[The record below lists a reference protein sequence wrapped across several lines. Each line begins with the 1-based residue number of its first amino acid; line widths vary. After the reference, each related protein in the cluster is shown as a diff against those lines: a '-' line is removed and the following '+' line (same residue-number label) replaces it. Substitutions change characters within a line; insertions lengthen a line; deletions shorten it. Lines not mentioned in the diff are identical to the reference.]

1 MKYKSYEN
9 SALEKTTGTNIELL
23 SNRDIV
29 SARNINRPIIN
40 ILENQE
46 NNYTLI
52 QTLLKTIYGNS
63 NGIIPNTFESF
74 SPECFE
80 IGSFKN
86 DTNKYYLRLPLGL
99 ALISN
104 LVKEDYTN
112 NNSNP
117 FLKKGDYEY
126 SDNVHTGDYL
136 RDKQSSFVIENKPE
150 INLFERQLAN
160 LIGLD
165 LSDLTNDIRIYQENI
180 PLTVK
185 VAIIDDSGNPRYDS
199 SGCPMYVEDESSN
212 VVYLAKPGE
221 GNLNIYYDEE
231 LAPITS
237 YKYKTTYKEITNKK
251 TPELND
257 EIVKQTVRYR
267 ESLIVRKQENGLYTS
282 DISKALVLKD
292 ASGNDKTRVG
302 YYMNV
307 IRSTAGDDEVL
318 WLPNKQVNEHFDIYL
333 PTPDISY
340 ENFKSKN
347 IVVSMTYGNSNIP
360 LEYISFEQDKEE
372 TLTDSLFSNVLNF
385 SNHFTA
391 QKIQSKN
398 QEGEPIH
405 GVKIISTYPAGL
417 YDNVKISISYY
428 TKEIT
433 QDGNETTTPGFFV
446 DEVTGNEIKDQNI
459 EAQQEQKYFN
469 NIFELTNTFLGAFDT
484 MASNSIED
492 IYSNMNLETI
502 IPVSNLSQD
511 LFVYADLDNDIRNSY
526 SENYDKVARFFTSGE
541 NLTDTTKYVKL
552 FEIHIEPNRVLPFN
566 PVVKSVKSYLDPL
579 DRRLISTKRA
589 ELNSLL
595 STTRTEL
602 QNYTHIKDADGNREI
617 EIREKFEDP
626 KDEQLRITSPIT
638 RIVDVKD
645 TVANAEPNTNSWED
659 TGNGDTPNDFF
670 EESYEVLD
678 TTVSE
683 DDPNFRKY
691 IYNNDNENKGIIIDK
706 NKGIRIFN
714 FDTKKT
720 NGNYSYS
727 NFKPV
732 EIISKKGNINIFN
745 SENTKGRINI
755 ANLKDTTTNIVDIK
769 GKTRVRSQNTDVL
782 AIKRIAD
789 VDDTSKDSNII
800 FQIGNSYSKDD
811 TTSIESNNGNNAV
824 LGEFSFR
831 SGTTGTSADNIVEHN
846 RYMLFKLQR
855 INNNVKSKEDV
866 VFEARN
872 SLSNKNDNKF
882 IISSSASF
890 VPKLQNVY
898 LGLPIRSRAYSFE
911 EDIIPHTN
919 GQDVDPQILST
930 IHKTVAGNGSVTY
943 DGTSNEYTGNEG
955 RWIGA
960 FIKNGYFGRINLA
973 DRTEDIKKSDE
984 RDGVLR
990 LGNSN
995 IYDVSSIFINQ
1006 THRTLNFD
1014 NQISNK
1020 SENTLYSNYSND
1032 ISKDG
1037 LFFILNRQL
1046 GAIDN
1051 NITIDVNKEPFDAK
1065 NWCALA
1071 IRTNGTHVSKNAYVY
1086 RQLFVNVNKSNG
1098 NESTTEDNSSLVV
1111 EGQTVVHGELL
1122 IGKNVLTVDNT
1133 SEHTSSTTIRRDASD
1148 KYKLYNLEYFK
1159 KTASGTLHQ
1168 KENGDYKHPFKENW
1182 LYEFV
1187 NYGNS
1192 YFDKNITVNE
1202 NSVFTENTTLNKALT
1217 INNNKYA
1224 NYKFNEKNSADC
1236 PSNDERY
1243 VNSIVPDVHFSN
1255 DTKIPRNNTSLDVK
1269 SGLIKFGSD
1278 CEKNTDIDDKSDV
1291 LLYGSQW
1298 IRRRLEVGPDTNN
1311 TSVLRNTKMLHGDIF
1326 EVKAKESPTL
1336 YIEGASQFTGN
1347 VVFGQ
1352 KLVTSNG
1359 TEKGISYNAKS
1370 IANEK
1375 QSNKDD
1381 NIYTKAIFWGRNTP
1395 ATINPKTKKANWNSD
1410 FDFHGRTWFD
1420 NSVKIGVH
1428 VNDER
1433 RLDSYDNENTIATK
1447 DGNSIPPRENC
1458 NGNLEILGNNSP
1470 FALKVSGPVV
1480 FTDGQDSV
1488 QEAQTINQLAKQIK
1502 IIADDNYEDENS
1514 EDENSDSEEHEVSR
1528 IILNKND
1535 YNPKKSTSRANSM
1548 EIFTT
1553 KNLEVISKKEM
1564 SLTSE
1569 DESINIKAES
1579 PEKQIN
1585 LEVTAGG
1592 ASINSKYEESSTVNI
1607 IYKDGKKEFTRA
1619 KFTDSGLIL
1628 DGTNST
1634 KQEAKLELNEAG
1646 LVKVDATDYNFKTK
1660 DVLKFKSNKDD
1671 THLQFNDDT
1680 SILHLNKDKIELK
1693 TSNDAADANIT
1704 LEKTKISSIVD
1715 KTSFTQERET
1725 INLKVSKSEKDTV
1738 IKSTCETIDL
1748 VAGADETITNKASA
1762 PTETSMIKLKSGS
1775 DSKIDISSKTLNVRV
1790 NTITLVNSNTNIQ
1803 GAENSNNINISN
1815 IDMVSA
1821 SNKGASIAFG
1831 NSKVL
1836 LKADTNFGLYSCF
1849 KDGNFSSM
1857 VSDFGSSSDSELGNK
1872 INEHRSNRRTLI
1884 SLSGDE
1890 DNNCINVGDHF
1901 SIYPSYCQIQSVT
1914 KIASGNLEIGGF
1926 KVFIS

>member
-199 SGCPMYVEDESSN
+199 SGCPMYVEDENSN

-231 LAPITS
+231 LAPVTS

-257 EIVKQTVRYR
+257 EIIKQTVRYR
-267 ESLIVRKQENGLYTS
+267 ENLVVRKQENGLYTS

-318 WLPNKQVNEHFDIYL
+318 WLPNKQVNDHFDIYL

-340 ENFKSKN
+340 ENFKSN
-347 IVVSMTYGNSNIP
+347 SIVVSMTYGENDIP
-360 LEYISFEQDKEE
+360 LEYISFEQDKKE
-372 TLTDSLFSNVLNF
+372 TLTNSLFSNVLNF

-405 GVKIISTYPAGL
+405 GVRIISTYPAGL
-417 YDNVKISISYY
+417 YDNVKISISYC
-428 TKEIT
+428 TKEIS
-433 QDGNETTTPGFFV
+433 QDGNEITTPQIYFT
-446 DEVTGNEIKDQNI
+446 DEITKNKIENQNI
-459 EAQQEQKYFN
+459 EAQKKQKYFN
-469 NIFELTNTFLGAFDT
+469 NIFELTNAFLGAFDT

-492 IYSNMNLETI
+492 IYNNMNLETI

-566 PVVKSVKSYLDPL
+566 PVVTSVKSYLDPL

-714 FDTKKT
+714 FDTKET

-727 NFKPV
+727 SFKPI

-755 ANLKDTTTNIVDIK
+755 ANLKDATTNIVDIK
-769 GKTRVRSQNTDVL
+769 GKTRVRSQNTDIL

-789 VDDTSKDSNII
+789 VDDTSKDSNVI

-811 TTSIESNNGNNAV
+811 KTNIESNNGNNAV

-846 RYMLFKLQR
+846 RYMFLKLQR
-855 INNNVKSKEDV
+855 INENLKSKEDV

-872 SLSNKNDNKF
+872 SLSNANDNKF
-882 IISSSASF
+882 VISSSASF

-973 DRTEDIKKSDE
+973 DRTEDIKNSDE
-984 RDGVLR
+984 RNGVLR

-1037 LFFILNRQL
+1037 LFFILNRRL

-1051 NITIDVNKEPFDAK
+1051 NITIDVNKEPVDAK

-1086 RQLFVNVNKSNG
+1086 RQLFVNVNKSNR

-1122 IGKNVLTVDNT
+1122 IGKDVLTVDNT
-1133 SEHTSSTTIRRDASD
+1133 SEHTSSTTIIRDASD
-1148 KYKLYNLEYFK
+1148 KYKLYNEEYFK
-1159 KTASGTLHQ
+1159 KSASGILHQ
-1168 KENGDYKHPFKENW
+1168 KDKDGNYVNPFKENW

-1192 YFDKNITVNE
+1192 YFDKNITVKE
-1202 NSVFTENTTLNKALT
+1202 GSVFTENTTLNKALT
-1217 INNNKYA
+1217 INNNNYA
-1224 NYKFNEKNSADC
+1224 DYKFNVKNSDNCPAD
-1236 PSNDERY
+1236 DDRF

-1278 CEKNTDIDDKSDV
+1278 CEKDTDIDDRSDV

-1298 IRRRLEVGPDTNN
+1298 IRRRLEVGSDTNN
-1311 TSVLRNTKMLHGDIF
+1311 TSVLRNTKMLYEDIF
-1326 EVKAKESPTL
+1326 DKIDAKESPVL

-1359 TEKGISYNAKS
+1359 TEKGISYTAKS
-1370 IANEK
+1370 IANKK
-1375 QSNKDD
+1375 QSKKDST
-1381 NIYTKAIFWGRNTP
+1381 YTKAIFWGRNTP
-1395 ATINPKTKKANWNSD
+1395 ATINPETKKTNWNSD

-1420 NSVKIGVH
+1420 NSVKIGILPSDVRRKDAYDD
-1428 VNDER
+1428 DEV
-1433 RLDSYDNENTIATK
+1433 ENKKYQSK
-1447 DGNSIPPRENC
+1447 DYKNC
-1458 NGNLEILGNNSP
+1458 NGNLEILGSNSP
-1470 FALKVSGPVV
+1470 FALKVEGPVV

-1502 IIADDNYEDENS
+1502 IIADDNYEDY
-1514 EDENSDSEEHEVSR
+1514 EDKDSDSEHEISQ
-1528 IILNKND
+1528 IILNKDKESKASN
-1535 YNPKKSTSRANSM
+1535 M
-1548 EIFTT
+1548 EISTT
-1553 KNLEVISKKEM
+1553 GALEVKGKKGV

-1569 DESINIKAES
+1569 VENINIKAES
-1579 PEKQIN
+1579 PGKQIN
-1585 LEVTAGG
+1585 LEVADGG
-1592 ASINSKYEESSTVNI
+1592 ASINSKYSGASTVNV
-1607 IYKDGKKEFTRA
+1607 IYSDGKKDFTRA
-1619 KFTDSGLIL
+1619 KFTNSGLIL

-1646 LVKVDATDYNFKTK
+1646 QINADATEYYFKTNS
-1660 DVLKFKSNKDD
+1660 VTKFKSDKDN
-1671 THLQFNDDT
+1671 TYLQFKDDT
-1680 SILHLNKDKIELK
+1680 SIIQLNKDEIKLK
-1693 TSNDAADANIT
+1693 ASDKDSEENTDANIT

-1715 KTSFTQERET
+1715 KTSFTQEQENIILTVLSNQGQSTVKSTYNT
-1725 INLKVSKSEKDTV
+1725 IN
-1738 IKSTCETIDL
+1738 L
-1748 VAGADETITNKASA
+1748 VAGADETITTNKASS
-1762 PTETSMIKLKSGS
+1762 PTGTSMIKLESG
-1775 DSKIDISSKTLNVRV
+1775 DNSKIDISSKSLNVRA

-1815 IDMVSA
+1815 INMVSA
-1821 SNKGASIAFG
+1821 SNKGASVAFG

-1836 LKADTNFGLYSCF
+1836 LKADKDFGLYSCSTN
-1849 KDGNFSSM
+1849 KDDFGSM
-1857 VSDFGSSSDSELGNK
+1857 VSDFGNSSDSELGDK
-1872 INEHRSNRRTLI
+1872 INEHRSNRKTLI
-1884 SLSGDE
+1884 SLS
-1890 DNNCINVGDHF
+1890 NNGSCINVGDHF
-1901 SIYPSYCQIQSVT
+1901 SIYDGYCQIQSIT

>member
-267 ESLIVRKQENGLYTS
+267 ESLVVRKQENGLYTS

-340 ENFKSKN
+340 ENFKSRN

-360 LEYISFEQDKEE
+360 LEYISFEQNKEE

-398 QEGEPIH
+398 REGEPIH
-405 GVKIISTYPAGL
+405 GVKIISTYSAGL

-433 QDGNETTTPGFFV
+433 QDGNEITTPPGFFV
-446 DEVTGNEIKDQNI
+446 DEITGNEIKDQNI
-459 EAQQEQKYFN
+459 KAQQEQKYFN
-469 NIFELTNTFLGAFDT
+469 NIFELTNAFLGAFDT

-492 IYSNMNLETI
+492 IYNNMNLETI

-566 PVVKSVKSYLDPL
+566 PVVTSVKSYLDPL

-683 DDPNFRKY
+683 DNPNFRKY

-727 NFKPV
+727 NFKPI

-755 ANLKDTTTNIVDIK
+755 ANLKDATTNIVDIK
-769 GKTRVRSQNTDVL
+769 GKTRVRSQNTDIL

-855 INNNVKSKEDV
+855 INSNVKSKEDV

-872 SLSNKNDNKF
+872 SLSNENNNKF
-882 IISSSASF
+882 VISSSASF
-890 VPKLQNVY
+890 VPKLQNIY

-1086 RQLFVNVNKSNG
+1086 RQLFVNVNKSDG
-1098 NESTTEDNSSLVV
+1098 NESTKEDNSSLVV
-1111 EGQTVVHGELL
+1111 EGQTVVHGELF

-1148 KYKLYNLEYFK
+1148 KYKLYNLEYFE
-1159 KTASGTLHQ
+1159 KTASGILHQ
-1168 KENGDYKHPFKENW
+1168 KDSNGDYKNRFKENW

-1187 NYGNS
+1187 NYGHS
-1192 YFDKNITVNE
+1192 YFDKDITVKGK
-1202 NSVFTENTTLNKALT
+1202 FTEDTVLNKALT
-1217 INNNKYA
+1217 IKNNSYA
-1224 NYKFNEKNSADC
+1224 NYKFNVYTPNCPTDHEK
-1236 PSNDERY
+1236 Y
-1243 VNSIVPDVHFSN
+1243 VAESGIKGPVS
-1255 DTKIPRNNTSLDVK
+1255 DTYYSPNPLIPRNHTSLDVK

-1278 CEKNTDIDDKSDV
+1278 CEENTDVDDKSDV

-1298 IRRRLEVGPDTNN
+1298 IRRRLEIGPDA
-1311 TSVLRNTKMLHGDIF
+1311 SVLRNTRMYSENIF
-1326 EVKAKESPTL
+1326 SKVDAKESPVL
-1336 YIEGASQFTGN
+1336 YIEGASQFTGD

-1352 KLVTSNG
+1352 KL
-1359 TEKGISYNAKS
+1359 NAEPVGGDVYKY
-1370 IANEK
+1370 IANQK
-1375 QSNKDD
+1375 QKKDG
-1381 NIYTKAIFWGRNTP
+1381 NTYTKTIFWGRNT
-1395 ATINPKTKKANWNSD
+1395 AASSSETDGNKVTNWNSD

-1428 VNDER
+1428 VNDVR
-1433 RLDSYDNENTIATK
+1433 RADSYDNENTIAIK

-1488 QEAQTINQLAKQIK
+1488 QEAQTINQIAKQIS
-1502 IIADDNYEDENS
+1502 IIADDNYEDENL
-1514 EDENSDSEEHEVSR
+1514 EKEEHEVSR

-1535 YNPKKSTSRANSM
+1535 YNPKNSTSRANSM

-1553 KNLEVISKKEM
+1553 KNLEVISKEEM
-1564 SLTSE
+1564 SLTSK
-1569 DESINIKAES
+1569 DGSINIKAKS

-1592 ASINSKYEESSTVNI
+1592 ASINSKYEKSSTVNV
-1607 IYKDGKKEFTRA
+1607 IYKDEKKEFTRA
-1619 KFTDSGLIL
+1619 TFTDSGLVL
-1628 DGTNST
+1628 DGTNSIE
-1634 KQEAKLELNEAG
+1634 KEAKLELNNEGQINA
-1646 LVKVDATDYNFKTK
+1646 DATKYYFKTNS
-1660 DVLKFKSNKDD
+1660 VTKFKSDKDN
-1671 THLQFNDDT
+1671 TYLQFNDDT
-1680 SILHLNKDKIELK
+1680 SILHLDKDKIELK
-1693 TSNDAADANIT
+1693 TSNNVADANIT

-1715 KTSFTQERET
+1715 KTSFTQEQEN
-1725 INLKVSKSEKDTV
+1725 IILKVSKSEKETV

-1748 VAGADETITNKASA
+1748 VAGADEVISNKDPS

-1775 DSKIDISSKTLNVRV
+1775 DSKIDISSRTLNVRV

-1803 GAENSNNINISN
+1803 GAKDSNNISVSD

-1849 KDGNFSSM
+1849 KDGKFDSM
-1857 VSDFGSSSDSELGNK
+1857 VSDFGTSSESELGDK

-1884 SLSGDE
+1884 SLSGDG

-1901 SIYPSYCQIQSVT
+1901 SIYPGYCQIQSIT

>member
-86 DTNKYYLRLPLGL
+86 NTNKYYLRLPLGL

-199 SGCPMYVEDESSN
+199 SGCPMYVEDENSN

-231 LAPITS
+231 LAPVTS

-251 TPELND
+251 TPELNN
-257 EIVKQTVRYR
+257 EIIKQTVRYR
-267 ESLIVRKQENGLYTS
+267 ENLVVRKQESGLYTS

-292 ASGNDKTRVG
+292 ASGNDKTRIG

-318 WLPNKQVNEHFDIYL
+318 WLPNKQVNDHFDIYL

-340 ENFKSKN
+340 ENFKSN
-347 IVVSMTYGNSNIP
+347 SIVVSMTYGNSNIP
-360 LEYISFEQDKEE
+360 LEYISFEQDKKE

-405 GVKIISTYPAGL
+405 GVRIISTYPAGL

-428 TKEIT
+428 TREIS
-433 QDGNETTTPGFFV
+433 QDGNEITTPQIYFT
-446 DEVTGNEIKDQNI
+446 DEITKNKIENQNI
-459 EAQQEQKYFN
+459 EAQKKQKYFN
-469 NIFELTNTFLGAFDT
+469 NIFELTNAFLGAFDT

-566 PVVKSVKSYLDPL
+566 PVVTSVKSYLDPL

-714 FDTKKT
+714 FDTKET

-727 NFKPV
+727 NFKPI

-755 ANLKDTTTNIVDIK
+755 ANLKDATTNIVDIK
-769 GKTRVRSQNTDVL
+769 GKTRVRSQNTDIL

-872 SLSNKNDNKF
+872 SLSNENDNKF
-882 IISSSASF
+882 VISSSASF

-930 IHKTVAGNGSVTY
+930 IHKTVAGNGSVIY

-973 DRTEDIKKSDE
+973 DRTEDIKNSDK

-995 IYDVSSIFINQ
+995 VYDVSSIFINQ

-1020 SENTLYSNYSND
+1020 SENTLYSNYSDD

-1051 NITIDVNKEPFDAK
+1051 NITIDVNKEPIDAK

-1086 RQLFVNVNKSNG
+1086 RQLFVNVNKSDG
-1098 NESTTEDNSSLVV
+1098 NESTKEDNSSLVV

-1122 IGKNVLTVDNT
+1122 IGKDVPTVDNT
-1133 SEHTSSTTIRRDASD
+1133 SKHTSSTTIIRDASD
-1148 KYKLYNLEYFK
+1148 RYKLYNLEYFK

-1168 KENGDYKHPFKENW
+1168 KDKDGNYVNPFKENW

-1202 NSVFTENTTLNKALT
+1202 DSVFTENTTLNKALT

-1224 NYKFNEKNSADC
+1224 EYKFNEINSKDC
-1236 PSNDERY
+1236 PSDDERY
-1243 VNSIVPDVHFSN
+1243 VNFTVKDNHYSN
-1255 DTKIPRNNTSLDVK
+1255 SLLIPRNHTSLDVK

-1278 CEKNTDIDDKSDV
+1278 CENTNVDDKSDV

-1298 IRRRLEVGPDTNN
+1298 IRRRLEVGPEPN
-1311 TSVLRNTKMLHGDIF
+1311 VLRNTKMLHGDIF
-1326 EVKAKESPTL
+1326 EVNEVKAKESPVL

-1352 KLVTSNG
+1352 KLNTSTDN
-1359 TEKGISYNAKS
+1359 ERNVIKH
-1370 IANEK
+1370 IANKK
-1375 QSNKDD
+1375 QSKDG
-1381 NIYTKAIFWGRNTP
+1381 NTYTKTIFWGRNAQ
-1395 ATINPKTKKANWNSD
+1395 ATINPETKKTNWNSD

-1420 NSVKIGVH
+1420 YSVKIGVLET
-1428 VNDER
+1428 DER
-1433 RLDSYDNENTIATK
+1433 RADSYDNDVDGKDKKNPTK
-1447 DGNSIPPRENC
+1447 YKKR
-1458 NGNLEILGNNSP
+1458 NGSLEILGNNSD
-1470 FALKVSGPVV
+1470 FALKVEGPVI

-1502 IIADDNYEDENS
+1502 IIADDNYEDYENK
-1514 EDENSDSEEHEVSR
+1514 DSDSEHEISQ
-1528 IILNKND
+1528 IILNKD
-1535 YNPKKSTSRANSM
+1535 KNSKASNM
-1548 EIFTT
+1548 EISTT
-1553 KNLEVISKKEM
+1553 GVLEVKGKKEVF
-1564 SLTSE
+1564 LTSE
-1569 DESINIKAES
+1569 VENINIKAENS
-1579 PEKQIN
+1579 GKEIN
-1585 LEVTAGG
+1585 LEVADGG
-1592 ASINSKYEESSTVNI
+1592 ASINSKYSGDSTVNV
-1607 IYKDGKKEFTRA
+1607 IYSDEKKKEFTRA
-1619 KFTDSGLIL
+1619 KFTNSGLVL

-1634 KQEAKLELNEAG
+1634 KQEAKLELNETGQIKA
-1646 LVKVDATDYNFKTK
+1646 DATEYYFKTNS
-1660 DVLKFKSNKDD
+1660 VTKFKSDKDN
-1671 THLQFNDDT
+1671 TYLQFKDDT
-1680 SILHLNKDKIELK
+1680 SIIQLNKDEIKLK
-1693 TSNDAADANIT
+1693 ASEENTDASIT

-1715 KTSFTQERET
+1715 KTTFAQEQKNISLT
-1725 INLKVSKSEKDTV
+1725 VSSEQGQSTV
-1738 IKSTCETIDL
+1738 KSTYNTIDL
-1748 VAGADETITNKASA
+1748 VAGADETISNGASS
-1762 PTETSMIKLKSGS
+1762 PTETSMIKLESG
-1775 DSKIDISSKTLNVRV
+1775 DNSKIDISSKTLNVRA

-1803 GAENSNNINISN
+1803 GARDSNNISVSS

-1836 LKADTNFGLYSCF
+1836 LKADKDFGLYSCSTN
-1849 KDGNFSSM
+1849 KDDFGSM
-1857 VSDFGSSSDSELGNK
+1857 VSDFGNSSDSELGNK
-1872 INEHRSNRRTLI
+1872 INEHRSNRKTLI
-1884 SLSGDE
+1884 SLS
-1890 DNNCINVGDHF
+1890 NNGSCINVGDHF
-1901 SIYPSYCQIQSVT
+1901 SIYDGYCQIQSIT